1 MSSSESTS
9 INNNLTNIAEQLADW
24 LPIRVQWQQNRPFF
38 DWCYMGTRRFTEP
51 FFDDTIESRFR
62 RPFNLLI
69 RPLTGIDVL
78 EQCCELRPGL
88 PPTGFIFH
96 LSRCGSTL
104 VSQMF
109 AALPQNVVI
118 SEASPL
124 DWMIRAKIRR
134 PEITDDERISWI
146 RWMVG
151 ALGQKRN
158 AEARYYF
165 IKLDSWNIFEMDI
178 LTRAF
183 PDVPWIFLYRNPL
196 EVLVSHGRQRGG
208 GTIPGIIGH
217 QLPGLT
223 LADSLQISAE
233 EYVARVLAKICESA
247 LQYRDRPNA
256 LFVNYNQL
264 PQFVTTTLLKH
275 FRVNYSDEDIA
286 IMNSAAR
293 FDAKSPTIEFVNDA
307 AQKQNDADDELRL
320 LSDKML
326 MPLYEQLEAV
336 RGNDD

>member
-1 MSSSESTS
+1 M
-9 INNNLTNIAEQLADW
+9 NIAEQLADW
-24 LPIRVQWQQNRPFF
+24 LPIRVQWQQNNPLF
-38 DWCYMGTRRFTEP
+38 DWCHLGMRRFTEP
-51 FFDDTIESRFR
+51 FFDDTIESRLR
-62 RPFNLLI
+62 YPFNLLI
-69 RPLTGIDVL
+69 RPLTGIEVL
-78 EQCCELRPGL
+78 EQCYKLRPGL
-88 PPTGFIFH
+88 PPNGFIFH

-104 VSQMF
+104 VSQML

-158 AEARYYF
+158 AEAEYFF

-183 PDVPWIFLYRNPL
+183 PDVPWIFLYRHPL

-208 GTIPGIIGH
+208 GTIPGVIEH
-217 QLPGLT
+217 QLPDLSV
-223 LADSLQISAE
+223 AESLQIPPQ

-247 LQYRDRPNA
+247 LQYRHHPNA
-256 LFVNYNQL
+256 LFVNYSQL
-264 PQFVTTTLLKH
+264 PKFVTSTLLNH
-275 FRVNYSDEDIA
+275 FRVDYSDEDIV

-293 FDAKSPTIEFVNDA
+293 FDAKSPTVEFIDDA
-307 AQKQNDADDELRL
+307 ARKQSEADDALRL

-336 RGNDD
+336 RGN